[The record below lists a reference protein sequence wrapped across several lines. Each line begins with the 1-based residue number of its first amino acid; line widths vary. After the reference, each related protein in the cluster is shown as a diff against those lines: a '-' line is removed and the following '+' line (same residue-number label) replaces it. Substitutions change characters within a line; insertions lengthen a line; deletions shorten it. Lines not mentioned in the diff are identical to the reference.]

1 VAGRPAEP
9 TLRPG
14 VAVGSDTL
22 LEAKT
27 MKDAVK
33 VFGGIAKFL
42 EEYPLYKQFKLGT
55 PSEAKV
61 SVTSMLGGSSGPA
74 RPVSLVTGE
83 PKLIGA
89 FTVHMWCDLC
99 RSSQTFTL
107 VVERDEPAATR
118 TLELDRDGVSLLV
131 FRCAGCQ
138 ETRRRFLVEFNHQQR
153 WLRKV
158 GQHPPWEPR
167 LDQREAEA
175 ELVGD
180 YGTLYKRGLA
190 CEREGYG
197 IGASAYYRRV
207 VEGVIDQLLE
217 SIKGL
222 LDASQQEEYGEAL
235 AKLQQDTVAARKI
248 ECVKDYLPSSLRPGG
263 INPLDIL
270 HGHLSTDLHT
280 RSDEDCL
287 ADASDIRQALLHLL
301 GEVKAEKGKAKAFRE
316 ATGRLLK
323 KRSKGAD

>member
-1 VAGRPAEP
+1 
-9 TLRPG
+9 
-14 VAVGSDTL
+14 
-22 LEAKT
+22 

-138 ETRRRFLVEFNHQQR
+138 ETRRRFLVEFNQEQS
-153 WLRKV
+153 WMRKV
-158 GQHPPWEPR
+158 GQHPPWEAK
-167 LDQREAEA
+167 LDRREADLLGEY
-175 ELVGD
+175 ED
-180 YGTLYKRGLA
+180 LYKRGLA
-190 CEREGYG
+190 CEGEGYG

-207 VEGVIDQLLE
+207 VERVIDQLLE
-217 SIKGL
+217 SIKDL
-222 LDASQQEEYGEAL
+222 LDDSQQKEYGETL
-235 AKLQQDTVAARKI
+235 AQLQRDTVAANKI
-248 ECVKDYLPSSLRPGG
+248 KCVKDYLPATLRLGG

-270 HGHLSTDLHT
+270 YQHLCIDLHN
-280 RSDEDCL
+280 RSEEECLED
-287 ADASDIRQALLHLL
+287 AGDIREALLYLL
-301 GEVKAEKGKAKAFRE
+301 REVKAQKGQAKTFQE
-316 ATGRLLK
+316 ITGRLLR
-323 KRSKGAD
+323 KRSKGTD